1 MVGRL
6 IGLIY
11 FYLVSVIALIL
22 LVIGIHSSVTFVLNI
37 TQYDQYPPRYIGED
51 CGSIYSPFYKGPY
64 GAVEVFPGSN
74 PATPSADEKAELK
87 KQCETRVD
95 FERKQ
100 HKLEDIRNAIV
111 FTLVGAV
118 LFLIHFPQAR
128 KLSQEK

>member
-51 CGSIYSPFYKGPY
+51 CGSISSPYYKSPY
-64 GAVEVFPGSN
+64 GIDPAVPN
-74 PATPSADEKAELK
+74 QATLSAEEKAEMK

>member
-1 MVGRL
+1 M
-6 IGLIY
+6 GLIY

-37 TQYDQYPPRYIGED
+37 TQYNQYPPRYIGED
-51 CGSIYSPFYKGPY
+51 CESISSPYYKSPY
-64 GAVEVFPGSN
+64 GPVAVDI
-74 PATPSADEKAELK
+74 ATPNQATLSAQEKGELK

-128 KLSQEK
+128 KLSKEK

>member
-11 FYLVSVIALIL
+11 FYLVSIIALIL
-22 LVIGIHSSVTFVLNI
+22 LVIGIYSSVTFILNV
-37 TQYDQYPPRYIGED
+37 TQYDNYPPRYIGED
-51 CGSIYSPFYKGPY
+51 CGSIYSTFYKGPY
-64 GAVEVFPGSN
+64 AVVEPPGSN
-74 PATPSADEKAELK
+74 PATPSAEEKEELK
-87 KQCETRVD
+87 KQCETRVE

-111 FTLVGAV
+111 FTLVGGV

-128 KLSQEK
+128 KISQER